1 VDWIGYYFD
10 YARFEAGLSDKRAA
24 WAVRWCQDM
33 ASQELILMR
42 ELRAGLGRLGF
53 AASVARFLKPFLA
66 PLYAWISMLPE
77 GSCVTPPLMV
87 RLLLSWVSGKVGE
100 TPRIPM
106 GLRAASGGERF
117 RADAKA
123 EGDLIVLGGWELYNG
138 EDTRNARWFS
148 VHLGREEIPWAY
160 VRGDPFRFI
169 SALELLATLLCI
181 VIFDPQLEQET
192 TCGLRLTAST
202 DNRGNGFALNKLASS
217 KYPLYLVLM
226 ELSEQLE
233 SRGLILNL
241 AWRPRDENEQADAL
255 TNGHYGAF
263 NTARRLPVVWSKVK
277 WLVLP
282 GLLEAAE
289 MLFKETQAKRAKP
302 SAAGPSGPAGGASG
316 HHRKQGKEETL
327 RVRDPW

>member
-1 VDWIGYYFD
+1 
-10 YARFEAGLSDKRAA
+10 
-24 WAVRWCQDM
+24 
-33 ASQELILMR
+33 
-42 ELRAGLGRLGF
+42 
-53 AASVARFLKPFLA
+53 
-66 PLYAWISMLPE
+66 
-77 GSCVTPPLMV
+77 
-87 RLLLSWVSGKVGE
+87 
-100 TPRIPM
+100 
-106 GLRAASGGERF
+106 
-117 RADAKA
+117 
-123 EGDLIVLGGWELYNG
+123 
-138 EDTRNARWFS
+138 
-148 VHLGREEIPWAY
+148 
-160 VRGDPFRFI
+160 
-169 SALELLATLLCI
+169 
-181 VIFDPQLEQET
+181 
-192 TCGLRLTAST
+192 
-202 DNRGNGFALNKLASS
+202 
-217 KYPLYLVLM
+217 M

-263 NTARRLPVVWSKVK
+263 NTARRLPVVWSQVK